1 VKSRLA
7 VLCAGLALPLLAGA
21 HAHLT
26 AAEPAD
32 GSTLSAAPAQFILR
46 FSEPALLTA
55 LGVQAQGTSRPQ
67 KITPLPT
74 TASAEIHVAAPP
86 LAPGAWELR
95 YRVVSADGHLMAGS
109 VHFTIA
115 AH

>member
-1 VKSRLA
+1 MRRLA
-7 VLCAGLALPLLAGA
+7 ALWAGLALPLLAAA

-32 GSTLSAAPAQFILR
+32 GSTLAAAPTQFILK
-46 FSEPALLTA
+46 FSESALLTA
-55 LGVQAQGTSRPQ
+55 LSVQAQGATRPQ
-67 KITPLPT
+67 KIAPLPS

-95 YRVVSADGHLMAGS
+95 YRVVGVDGHLTAGS
-109 VHFTIA
+109 VHFAIA